1 MSVRKLYSN
10 SMTKEAVKLAIDY
23 FEANNIT
30 VNTETIIKRVEDWY
44 CGSDIADAE
53 VLAAAAIS
61 ADYDCSYDYD
71 TILEWHAFYFPATP
85 IEYQGYVSIEELRE
99 VLNEDFSFYS

>member
-10 SMTKEAVKLAIDY
+10 VMTKEAVKLVIDY

-30 VNTETIIKRVEDWY
+30 VNTETVIKRVDDWY
-44 CGSDIADAE
+44 HGSDIADAE
-53 VLAAAAIS
+53 ILAAAAIS
-61 ADYDCSYDYD
+61 ADYDCAIDYD

-85 IEYQGYVSIEELRE
+85 IEYQGYVSVEELKE
-99 VLNEDFSFYS
+99 AFDEDLSFYS